1 MQALCDTM
9 EECWDHDAE
18 ARLSAS
24 CVMERISLQS
34 RFSHNLPTLRIE
46 NEPPHSPPKNVII

>member
-1 MQALCDTM
+1 VALCDTM

-24 CVMERISLQS
+24 CVVERVALQ
-34 RFSHNLPTLRIE
+34 FHLLPTAVTTIRMSPLVIE
-46 NEPPHSPPKNVII
+46 TSQKESSM